1 MTSRRL
7 AATGLIV
14 LMTVLGQGCLNSSTL
29 IKLRPDGS
37 GTIEQTLLVNPKS
50 FESLAAMAEQMG
62 GGEGKKGASGLPS
75 PKDLLDEAKL
85 KEVAAKFGRG
95 VRYVSSVPLKQGDL
109 EGARAIFAF
118 DDINALSVD
127 QSPQG
132 SSRGERDPVT
142 FRFERGAAG
151 SVLSVTLPD
160 RDPKDTPAPGASRP
174 APSAQMP
181 PEALALVRPFFEGMR
196 VAIAL
201 DIEGK
206 ILKTNADHVNGSR
219 VTLLDVDFSE
229 LLKNPAAFE
238 KLGALGP
245 GASINDV
252 KAATK
257 DMAGLKV
264 NSSPT
269 VRIEFR

>member
-1 MTSRRL
+1 MTSRRF
-7 AATGLIV
+7 AAIGLIV
-14 LMTVLGQGCLNSSTL
+14 VMTVFGQGCLNSSTL
-29 IKLRPDGS
+29 IKVRPDGT
-37 GTIEQTLLVNPKS
+37 GTIEQTLLVNPRS
-50 FESLAAMAEQMG
+50 FESLAVMAEQMG
-62 GGEGKKGASGLPS
+62 GGEGKKGTSGLPS

-85 KEVAAKFGRG
+85 KEAASKFGRG
-95 VRYVSSVPLKQGDL
+95 VRYVSSTPLKQGDL

-132 SSRGERDPVT
+132 SSAEREAVT
-142 FRFERGAAG
+142 FRLERGANG

-160 RDPKDTPAPGASRP
+160 RDPKDKAAAAPPARSL
-174 APSAQMP
+174 AQPIP
-181 PEALALVRPFFEGMR
+181 PEALALVKPFFEGMR

-201 DIEGK
+201 DVEGT
-206 ILKTNADHVNGSR
+206 ILKTNADHVAGSR

-257 DMAGLKV
+257 DMPGLKV

-269 VRIEFR
+269 VRIEFK